1 MKKPMSLRLRL
12 TLLCAALL
20 TLCCLLLTLTN
31 NLSAVQMAHSVQ
43 AVPLLPA
50 QTAEADA
57 HTDFPMASLEI
68 SETVRQARGVFHLQS
83 LLAMAA
89 VLAAGLFLIYRLV
102 GKVLAPLD
110 ELAGQIRGRTA
121 EDLERPL
128 AVPDSGDEVAELARA
143 FNQMSRRLNQVFV
156 MQKNFSHNAAHEF
169 RTPLAVLKTRI
180 GLFRKKRDFRPEAVQ
195 DFLQIMEGEVDRLS
209 AMVSS
214 LLELTNLEQ
223 MEHGE
228 RLSAEQLIQGAADE
242 LALPAAERQI
252 SVLVD
257 VSPCTLT
264 GNERL
269 LHRAV
274 FNLLENAV
282 KYNKPGGSV
291 TVHVFGNEREA
302 NLTISDTGIGI
313 PEEHLPRLFERFYRV
328 DKGRSRA
335 MGGTGLG
342 LAIVKHI
349 VRGMNGEIEVH
360 SKFGEGTEFLVT
372 LPIAPPPSQEELE
385 AGGDDEVMDITD
397 EERSK
402 EQRERDESRR
412 RGIHEDAPRA
422 DEGTSG
428 EGI

>member
-12 TLLCAALL
+12 TLLCAVLL

-31 NLSAVQMAHSVQ
+31 NLSAIQMADAMQ
-43 AVPLLPA
+43 AVPVLPA
-50 QTAEADA
+50 QDA
-57 HTDFPMASLEI
+57 AAGATASLPMMELEA
-68 SETVRQARGVFHLQS
+68 SETVRQARGIFHLQS

-169 RTPLAVLKTRI
+169 RTPLAILKTRI
-180 GLFRKKRDFRPEAVQ
+180 GLFQKKRDFGPEATR

-209 AMVSS
+209 ALVES
-214 LLELTNLEQ
+214 LLELVNLE
-223 MEHGE
+223 
-228 RLSAEQLIQGAADE
+228 
-242 LALPAAERQI
+242 AAERAAQVSMDALI
-252 SVLVD
+252 RDAAGEAALSAAARD
-257 VSPCTLT
+257 VSIQTDISPCVLP

-282 KYNKPGGSV
+282 KYNVEGGW
-291 TVHVFGNEREA
+291 VHVSLNADHKFFYIEVA
-302 NLTISDTGIGI
+302 DSGIGI
-313 PEEHLPRLFERFYRV
+313 PAEAQEHIFERFYRV
-328 DKGRSRA
+328 DKSHSREI
-335 MGGTGLG
+335 GGTGLG
-342 LAIVKHI
+342 LAIARNAVVLHRGAVK
-349 VRGMNGEIEVH
+349 VYSQV
-360 SKFGEGTEFLVT
+360 GEGTTFTVRIPLSYV
-372 LPIAPPPSQEELE
+372 
-385 AGGDDEVMDITD
+385 V
-397 EERSK
+397 
-402 EQRERDESRR
+402 
-412 RGIHEDAPRA
+412 
-422 DEGTSG
+422 
-428 EGI
+428 

>member
-1 MKKPMSLRLRL
+1 
-12 TLLCAALL
+12 
-20 TLCCLLLTLTN
+20 
-31 NLSAVQMAHSVQ
+31 
-43 AVPLLPA
+43 
-50 QTAEADA
+50 
-57 HTDFPMASLEI
+57 MASLEI
-68 SETVRQARGVFHLQS
+68 SETVRQARGIFHLQS

-143 FNQMSRRLNQVFV
+143 FNQMSGRLNQVFV

-223 MEHGE
+223 MERGE

-242 LALPAAERQI
+242 LALPVAERQI

-282 KYNKPGGSV
+282 KYSPTGGTVLVAGRQADGVFRMEV
-291 TVHVFGNEREA
+291 TDQGP
-302 NLTISDTGIGI
+302 GI
-313 PEEHLPRLFERFYRV
+313 PTELRQQIFEPFFRV
-328 DKGRSRA
+328 DDARSRQQ
-335 MGGTGLG
+335 GGAGLG
-342 LAIVKHI
+342 LAL
-349 VRGMNGEIEVH
+349 VRAIAEVH
-360 SKFGEGTEFLVT
+360 GGAVRVEEAPSGGSRFLLE
-372 LPIAPPPSQEELE
+372 LPMGPGRP
-385 AGGDDEVMDITD
+385 
-397 EERSK
+397 
-402 EQRERDESRR
+402 
-412 RGIHEDAPRA
+412 DA
-422 DEGTSG
+422 
-428 EGI
+428 

>member
-20 TLCCLLLTLTN
+20 TLCCLLLTLTS
-31 NLSAVQMAHSVQ
+31 NLSAVQMAHSIQ

-83 LLAMAA
+83 LLATAA

-156 MQKNFSHNAAHEF
+156 MQKNFTHNAAHEF

-223 MEHGE
+223 MERGE

-282 KYNKPGGSV
+282 KYSPIVGA
-291 TVHVFGNEREA
+291 VHVSGRRADGVFRMEVTDQGP
-302 NLTISDTGIGI
+302 GI
-313 PEEHLPRLFERFYRV
+313 PAELRRQIFEPFFRV
-328 DKGRSRA
+328 DDARSRQQ
-335 MGGTGLG
+335 GGAGLG
-342 LAIVKHI
+342 LAL
-349 VRGMNGEIEVH
+349 VRAIAEAHGGAVCVEEAP
-360 SKFGEGTEFLVT
+360 SGGSRFLLE
-372 LPIAPPPSQEELE
+372 LPMGPGRP
-385 AGGDDEVMDITD
+385 
-397 EERSK
+397 
-402 EQRERDESRR
+402 
-412 RGIHEDAPRA
+412 DA
-422 DEGTSG
+422 
-428 EGI
+428 

>member
-68 SETVRQARGVFHLQS
+68 SETVRQARGIFHLQS

-143 FNQMSRRLNQVFV
+143 FNQMSGRLNQVFV

-282 KYNKPGGSV
+282 KYSPIGGA
-291 TVHVFGNEREA
+291 VHVSGRRADGVFRMEVTDQGP
-302 NLTISDTGIGI
+302 GI
-313 PEEHLPRLFERFYRV
+313 PTELRQQIFEPFFRV
-328 DKGRSRA
+328 DDARSRQQ
-335 MGGTGLG
+335 GGAGLG
-342 LAIVKHI
+342 LAL
-349 VRGMNGEIEVH
+349 VRAIAEAHGGAVRVEEAP
-360 SKFGEGTEFLVT
+360 SGGSRFLLE
-372 LPIAPPPSQEELE
+372 LPMGPGRP
-385 AGGDDEVMDITD
+385 
-397 EERSK
+397 
-402 EQRERDESRR
+402 
-412 RGIHEDAPRA
+412 DA
-422 DEGTSG
+422 
-428 EGI
+428 